1 MPSRITRGLRELW
14 LESLVDQASTAP
26 ADRVQRWYAILTHR
40 TWHYGGISA
49 WLDCLDT
56 AFLSALQR
64 DYATAPG
71 ALLNKRQGAEP
82 VTAWVGLLRSDPPDT
97 LVSGA
102 DLVTNHHLVAAGY
115 APQRLLCEGGL
126 TVDPDGTVSVVN
138 SNLLI
143 FGPFTDTS
151 GSGTPVTHLAIMP
164 GDWQAATGMP
174 LAYVEV
180 DTSTAASQGDCLMIP
195 PGALRIELPAG
206 TVPEAERVT
215 MLQATVE
222 TPGLAVPMTGALR
235 QMSKSIYTSTGFD
248 GLLHQTH
255 DDVITAL
262 VAEWQAQPELI
273 STILSRRSAAPRAYQ
288 FAATKYLRLLTSD
301 PGPNPSY
308 AQVLDKELVA
318 TGYMPQI
325 ITLNGSGATASNPA
339 RLTFGAFTDL
349 DGSGQAV
356 SHIAITSNA
365 ATDRVMGVVQLAEAV
380 KAKRYETLS
389 VPENL
394 IQLGVG

>member
-1 MPSRITRGLRELW
+1 MPSRITQGLRELW
-14 LESLVDQASTAP
+14 LESLVDQASSAP
-26 ADRVQRWYAILTHR
+26 AERVQRWYAILTHR
-40 TWHYGGISA
+40 TWRYGGVSA

-56 AFLSALQR
+56 AFLTALQR
-64 DYATAPG
+64 DYVAAPA

-102 DLVTNHHLVAAGY
+102 DLVTNHHLAAAGY

-126 TVDPDGTVSVVN
+126 TIDPDGTVSVVN

-143 FGPFTDTS
+143 FGPFTGAS
-151 GSGTPVTHLAIMP
+151 GSGASVTHLAVMP
-164 GDWQAATGMP
+164 GDWQTAAGMP

-180 DTSTAASQGDCLMIP
+180 DTSAAASKGDSLMIP

-206 TVPEAERVT
+206 TAPEAERVT

-222 TPGLAVPMTGALR
+222 TPGLAEPMTGALR
-235 QMSKSIYTSTGFD
+235 QMSKTIYSSAGFD
-248 GLLHQTH
+248 GLLYQTH

-262 VAEWQAQPELI
+262 VTEWQAQPSLV
-273 STILSRRSAAPRAYQ
+273 SAILTRRSAAPRNYQ
-288 FAATKYLRLLTSD
+288 FAATKYLRLLTAD
-301 PGPNPSY
+301 PGPSPSY
-308 AQVLDKELVA
+308 AQVLEKELVA

-325 ITLNGSGATASNPA
+325 ITLSGTGATASNPA

-365 ATDRVMGVVQLAEAV
+365 ATARVMGVIKLTEGV

>member
-1 MPSRITRGLRELW
+1 M
-14 LESLVDQASTAP
+14 DQASSAP
-26 ADRVQRWYAILTHR
+26 AERVQRWYATLTHR
-40 TWHYGGISA
+40 TWRYGGVSA

-56 AFLSALQR
+56 AFLTALQR
-64 DYATAPG
+64 DYATTPE
-71 ALLNKRQGAEP
+71 ALLNRRQGTEP
-82 VTAWVGLLRSDPPDT
+82 VTAWVGLLSSNPPDT

-102 DLVTNHHLVAAGY
+102 ELVSNHHVAATGY
-115 APQRLLCEGGL
+115 VPQRLLCEGGL

-143 FGPFTDTS
+143 FGPFTGTS
-151 GSGTPVTHLAIMP
+151 GSGGSVTHLAVMP
-164 GDWQAATGMP
+164 GDWQAASGMP

-180 DTSTAASQGDCLMIP
+180 DTSAAASKGDSLMIP

-206 TVPEAERVT
+206 TAPEAERIT

-222 TPGLAVPMTGALR
+222 TPGLAEPMTGALR
-235 QMSKSIYTSTGFD
+235 QMSKAVYSSTGFD
-248 GLLHQTH
+248 GLLYQTH

-262 VAEWQAQPELI
+262 VTEWQAQPSLI
-273 STILSRRSAAPRAYQ
+273 SAILTRRSAAPRNYQ
-288 FAATKYLRLLTSD
+288 FAATKYLRLLTAD
-301 PGPNPSY
+301 PGPSPSY
-308 AQVLDKELVA
+308 SQVLEKELVA

-325 ITLNGSGATASNPA
+325 ITLSGTGATASNPS

-349 DGSGQAV
+349 DGSGQPV

-365 ATDRVMGVVQLAEAV
+365 ATARVMGVVKLTEGV